1 MQIFRMASNKVLVG
15 KVLLWSMV
23 AMLNAGNEKQDVY
36 TSIKA
41 YRIVISRKKKG
52 SRVRTAR

>member
-1 MQIFRMASNKVLVG
+1 MASNKVLVG

-23 AMLNAGNEKQDVY
+23 AMLNAGNEKQDAY
-36 TSIKA
+36 ASIKA